1 MKVDTKKRK
10 KARQG
15 FEQVY
20 GAQELAA
27 RMFHVLQAGKQG
39 LDALHKELGAMLCE
53 TVMDLEREELSGP
66 DHAVTRRELHVLRNP
81 LLCFSDRAPE
91 VAPAYAELDRN
102 EALAAL
108 VIDP

>member
-27 RMFHVLQAGKQG
+27 RMFHVLQAFSVACRG
-39 LDALHKELGAMLCE
+39 
-53 TVMDLEREELSGP
+53 VSERIRTKHLPWESE
-66 DHAVTRRELHVLRNP
+66 TRRSLLR
-81 LLCFSDRAPE
+81 
-91 VAPAYAELDRN
+91 
-102 EALAAL
+102 
-108 VIDP
+108 